1 MTPFLLYHPKTC
13 ITGRALARRLGIPGG
28 TKCNG
33 RKHEKFSHI
42 IRWGNVRDVDVTYPI
57 GGSYRPRTFI
67 NCQKSIIA
75 AGNKFKSLQILDKA
89 KVPVPKHFTL
99 GTQQQDTMAK
109 AILLG
114 RSFRHSRGTDIH
126 IFSGHGE
133 LIYGHDYYVEY
144 IKPHK
149 EYRIHVMGGK
159 ILFAQKKYFRPEL
172 YKRIMDDGAPIDIEA
187 EKDIIRNN
195 EHGWGFHDMNSLENV
210 PACIQDAS
218 IRAVDALGLDFGAVD
233 VISTRGD
240 TKGSLKAFVLEINTA
255 PGLRDRNL
263 TKYAEGLKSL
273 L

>member
-1 MTPFLLYHPKTC
+1 M
-13 ITGRALARRLGIPGG
+13 
-28 TKCNG
+28 
-33 RKHEKFSHI
+33 
-42 IRWGNVRDVDVTYPI
+42 TYPI

-75 AGNKFKSLQILDKA
+75 AGNKFKSLQIL
-89 KVPVPKHFTL
+89 
-99 GTQQQDTMAK
+99 AK
-109 AILLG
+109 AGVGVPRHFLPNQVSSQEKEWAWIWENIDKKPHELLG
-114 RSFRHSRGTDIH
+114 RDFRHSRGTDIELWDAAAFASTL
-126 IFSGHGE
+126 IGE
-133 LIYGHDYYVEY
+133 GGRIDSDYFVEY

-210 PACIQDAS
+210 PACVQDAS

-263 TKYAEGLKSL
+263 TKYAEGLKCL
-273 L
+273 LTK